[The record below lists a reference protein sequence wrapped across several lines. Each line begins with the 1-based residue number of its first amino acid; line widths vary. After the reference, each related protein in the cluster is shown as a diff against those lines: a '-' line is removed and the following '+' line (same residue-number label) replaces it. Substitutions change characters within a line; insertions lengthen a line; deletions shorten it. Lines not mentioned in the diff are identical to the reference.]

1 MTKRVQ
7 LALCLVAGLGLGA
20 CKEELPPE
28 QPIRPVRAI
37 VAEPRQEKHTVS
49 ITGEIRSRYE
59 SDHGFRIGGRVI
71 ARLVDVGSLVA
82 KGDVLA
88 RLDDGDQKN
97 QIRGAEAALSAARAE
112 VTRAKPQEDRQRQL
126 LASGFTTQVQ
136 YDNALK
142 TLRAA
147 EAAAESAAASLKLA
161 QDQLKYT
168 SLTAEFDGVVTATGA
183 EIGQVVQA
191 GQMVAKVA
199 DPKFREAVVNL
210 AEARMR
216 PIPPDFQVDVEL
228 LSDPNAKATGK
239 IREISPIADP
249 TTRTFT
255 VKISLDDPPESMRLG
270 STVSVSGSAQ
280 AAPVIKLPPT
290 AVFERDRQPVVWIV
304 DRNAGTVSLKP
315 VKILRNDTDSIVI
328 GEGVKAGDLVVT
340 AGVLKLNEGQKVK
353 LQEAAAK

>member
-1 MTKRVQ
+1 MRKFAQ
-7 LALCLVAGLGLGA
+7 PALCLAAIVTLGA
-20 CKEELPPE
+20 CKEELPAE
-28 QPIRPVRAI
+28 APIRPVRTI
-37 VAEPRQEKHTVS
+37 VAEPRQEAQTVT

-59 SDHGFRIGGRVI
+59 SDHGFRIGGRIV

-88 RLDDGDQKN
+88 RLDDADQKN

-112 VTRAKPQEDRQRQL
+112 VARAKPQEDRQRQL
-126 LASGFTTQVQ
+126 LSSGFTTQVQ

-147 EAAAESAAASLKLA
+147 EASAESAAASLKLA

-191 GQMVAKVA
+191 GQMVVEVA
-199 DPKFREAVVNL
+199 DPKVREAVVNL

-216 PIPPDFQVDVEL
+216 PIPPDFRVDVVL
-228 LSDPNAKATGK
+228 LSDPAVKATGK

-255 VKISLDDPPESMRLG
+255 VKISLDDPPQEMRLG
-270 STVSVSGSAQ
+270 STVTVAGRAQ
-280 AAPVIKLPPT
+280 SAPVIVLPPT
-290 AVFERDRQPVVWIV
+290 AVFEQNRQPVVWVV
-304 DRNAGTVSLKP
+304 DRTNLTVKQRP
-315 VKILRNDTDSIVI
+315 IKILRNDTDSIVV
-328 GEGVKAGDLVVT
+328 GEGVNAGDVIVT

-353 LQEAAAK
+353 LQDAAAK